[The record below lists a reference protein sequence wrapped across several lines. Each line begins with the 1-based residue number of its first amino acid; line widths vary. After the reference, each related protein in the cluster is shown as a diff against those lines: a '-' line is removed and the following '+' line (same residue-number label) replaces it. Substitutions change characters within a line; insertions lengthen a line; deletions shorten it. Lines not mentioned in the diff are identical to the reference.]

1 MTQRY
6 RYTFT
11 VFTPTYNRAHTL
23 HRVYS
28 SLQAQ
33 TFRDFEWLIVDDGS
47 TDETRELVARWQE
60 TSDFPIRY
68 VWQENAGK
76 HKAFNRGVQEA
87 RGQLFLTLDSDDA
100 CVPHALARFK
110 FYWDSIP
117 ADRRES
123 FSAVTCLCQDEH
135 GELIGDRLPADVLDS
150 NTLEIKYKYRI
161 RGERWGFHRT
171 DVLKRFP
178 FDESSEMGSMPWG
191 RIARHFKTRYVNEA
205 LRIYYQ
211 DDPDGSLSRANRP
224 RNPLTGVLR
233 HREVLNEEIDWFWH
247 APQEFLRSAIHYAR
261 FSFHCHIAVL
271 KQLKQ
276 INNAPALLLALV
288 SLPIGYFMYR
298 RDLR

>member
-11 VFTPTYNRAHTL
+11 VFTPTFNRAHTL

-33 TFRDFEWLIVDDGS
+33 IFRDFEWLIVDDGS
-47 TDETRELVARWQE
+47 TDGTRELVARWQE

-100 CVPHALARFK
+100 CVPEALARFK

-123 FSAVTCLCQDEH
+123 FSAVTCLCQDVH
-135 GELIGDRLPADVLDS
+135 GELVGDGLPAGVLDS
-150 NTLEIKYKYRI
+150 NALEIKYKYRI

-178 FDESSEMGSMPWG
+178 FDESSEMGTMPWG

-211 DDPDGSLSRANRP
+211 DDPEVSLSRARRV
-224 RNPLTGVLR
+224 RNALTGVFR
-233 HREVLNEEIDWFWH
+233 YREVLNAEIAWFWH
-247 APQEFLRSAIHYAR
+247 APQEFVRLAVHYLRVSSRCRISPFEQLRKLKHKLAILL
-261 FSFHCHIAVL
+261 VL
-271 KQLKQ
+271 
-276 INNAPALLLALV
+276 AAFPV
-288 SLPIGYFMYR
+288 GYFKHR
-298 RDLR
+298 RGLQ